1 VSLEA
6 QALNTRFIVVG
17 TIVRVQKPKSGDLTL
32 GAVIKIEQALKG
44 VGVLD
49 ETEFQL
55 RDQPKDVEKW
65 RDGKARLM
73 VFHDRP
79 TIVRSGPKLEVW
91 PSAAVLGG
99 DFSFMLHT
107 DGFRAGGLARTGF
120 CRGGIAGT

>member
-1 VSLEA
+1 
-6 QALNTRFIVVG
+6 
-17 TIVRVQKPKSGDLTL
+17 KSGDLTV
-32 GAVIKIEQALKG
+32 GAVTKIEQAFKG
-44 VGVLD
+44 VGVGE
-49 ETEFQL
+49 ETEFHLYDQL
-55 RDQPKDVEKW
+55 RGPEKW
-65 RDGKARLM
+65 RDGKARLL